1 MFEQIKRGFKSL
13 FSSIRFTN
21 SSSSAFI
28 EKLFNAKTHISS
40 SRAMQIT
47 TVFGCDRILM
57 ETLSS
62 VSLHLYKK
70 IEEGKEK
77 AIKHPLYRLL
87 NLQPNPNMTSVT
99 WRKMIMHDININGT
113 HFSQIIRNRR
123 GEVEAIY
130 PLKHSSMEVYK
141 NTQGEQLYIYHSE
154 KWGRVEVPRE
164 KLLIIF
170 AIPDDEG
177 LGGISPIKRVMREF
191 LYADTLDK
199 FGQNFF
205 NRGANG
211 SGFFRKD
218 GVLSDDAFTRLK
230 EDLAREYTGLENSGK
245 PMLLEDGLT
254 FERLTIANNESQ
266 FLESKKFSKE
276 QIASIFRV
284 PLHLLN
290 GLDNA
295 TFSNIE
301 QLSQEFIQFTMLPH
315 FTTIETELTI
325 SLLTKAEQKKYK
337 VMFNVDTLLR
347 GDYKTRTEGH
357 ANLFRIGAINQNEIR
372 AYEGRNKT
380 EYGDKYYVEMNMTT
394 TEQINQPNKK
404 EEN

>member
-13 FSSIRFTN
+13 FSSTRFTN
-21 SSSSAFI
+21 SSSSAFM

-70 IEEGKEK
+70 IEEGKTK
-77 AIKHPLYRLL
+77 AINHPLYRLL

-130 PLKHSSMEVYK
+130 PLKYSSMEVYK
-141 NTQGEQLYIYHSE
+141 NTKGERLYIYHSE

-211 SGFFRKD
+211 SGFFKKD
-218 GVLSDDAFTRLK
+218 GVLSDEAFRRLK
-230 EDLAREYTGLENSGK
+230 DDLAREYTGLENSGK